1 MAQFET
7 IRSEP
12 VLVRRVVL
20 VPLVT
25 YLLLVVVAETV
36 AAFGEAP
43 VGLFLGMGIHI
54 VLLFTLLIHAS
65 VLSTDDVVLSRLL
78 ATFTLIPLIRILSL
92 GLPFVPVFT
101 VIQWLFLISLPL
113 MAAAITLMYSMRLRA
128 RDVYLR
134 PVGVR
139 KVPIQAAI
147 ALSGLGLGVV
157 EFFILRP
164 ADAPWIPE
172 LTLALFLPAAIVI
185 GIGAGLTEELIF
197 RGLLQPRAEEVVGKT
212 AGLLFVAL
220 VFAAMHIGFQSG
232 LDLAF
237 VFAVGLYFGFVV
249 QRTQNLAGVIL
260 AHGLANV
267 ALYLLMPF
275 FF

>member
-12 VLVRRVVL
+12 VLVRGVVL
-20 VPLVT
+20 VPLIT
-25 YLLLVVVAETV
+25 YLILAVVAETI
-36 AAFGEAP
+36 ASFGEEP

-65 VLSTDDVVLSRLL
+65 VLSTDDVVLSRFL

-92 GLPFVPVFT
+92 GLPLVPVFT
-101 VIQWLFLISLPL
+101 IIQWLFLISLPL

-128 RDVYLR
+128 KDVYLR

-139 KVPIQAAI
+139 QIPIQAAI

-164 ADAPWIPE
+164 AAPWIPE

-185 GIGAGLTEELIF
+185 GLGAGLTEELIF

-212 AGLLFVAL
+212 TGLLFVAL
-220 VFAAMHIGFQSG
+220 VFAAMHIGFKSG

-249 QRTQNLAGVIL
+249 QRTKNLAGVIL

-267 ALYLLMPF
+267 VLYLLMPF

>member
-1 MAQFET
+1 MPRFET

-12 VLVRRVVL
+12 VLDRRVVL
-20 VPLVT
+20 VPLST
-25 YLLLVVVAETV
+25 YLILVVVAETV
-36 AAFGEAP
+36 AAFGEVP
-43 VGLFLGMGIHI
+43 GGIFLGMGIHV

-65 VLSTDDVVLSRLL
+65 VLSTSDASLSRFF
-78 ATFTLIPLIRILSL
+78 ATFTLIPIIRILSL
-92 GLPFVPVFT
+92 GLPLTPFSI
-101 VIQWLFLISLPL
+101 IQWLFLISLPL
-113 MAAAITLMYSMRLRA
+113 LAGAVTLMYAMRLRP
-128 RDVYLR
+128 RDVYLGS
-134 PVGVR
+134 VGIR
-139 KVPIQAAI
+139 QVPIQAAI

-172 LTLALFLPAAIVI
+172 LTLALFLPASIAI
-185 GIGAGLTEELIF
+185 GLGAGLTEELIF
-197 RGLLQPRAEEVVGKT
+197 RGLLQPRSEEIVGKA

-220 VFAAMHIGFQSG
+220 VFAAMHIGFRSG

-237 VFAVGLYFGFVV
+237 VFAVGLYLGFVV
-249 QRTQNLAGVIL
+249 QRTKNLVGVIL